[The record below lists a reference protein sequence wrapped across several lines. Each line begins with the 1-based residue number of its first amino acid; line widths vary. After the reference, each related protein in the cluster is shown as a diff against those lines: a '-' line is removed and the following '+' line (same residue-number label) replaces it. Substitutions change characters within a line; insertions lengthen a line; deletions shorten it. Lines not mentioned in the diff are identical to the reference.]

1 MRQYLL
7 WTPLILLIACTNEVE
22 KPELAINN
30 WHFAQRAYP
39 FDAVNSEL
47 YHTEKETV
55 LAKKRLSLRSED
67 TWQFEGP
74 ENIGGRITD
83 IDMPRNSL
91 DEIWIG
97 SASGG
102 VFKSTD
108 RGQNW
113 MAMTEDWGAPP
124 IGDLVIRQSNPRE
137 VWVGTGESNGASGSI
152 AYEGF
157 GILRTVNGGQTWE
170 HLGLEKSGSIGRIAL
185 HPTDPHTVYVA
196 AMGYLFRNNMERGI
210 FRTRD
215 GGQTWE
221 HVLFLGSTSGGS
233 DIIIDPHNP
242 DILYASIW
250 ERQKFPGHKI
260 YGGPTSG
267 IYKSTDGGD
276 NWEKLE
282 GGLPGGSI
290 GRIGLAIS
298 QTNSLRLS
306 ALVMDDIGN
315 FNGFYNTYD
324 GGGSWTRSN
333 IDLTNNYRGS
343 GYWYCNVTIDPAN
356 SDNIY
361 ICGLDMF
368 KSIDGGQVFER
379 VCNMHVDHHAIF
391 VHPLD
396 TKMGLVGNDGG
407 LYISY
412 NRFITCD
419 HFDNIPITQ
428 FYTCTLDPGDPEVLY
443 GGTQDNNPL
452 IRRKGQNQWDRM
464 LGGDGFVTLPDPRT
478 NQIIYSEFQYGNIY
492 KSWDH
497 GENWE
502 RIRTGL
508 DRARVN
514 WEAPFM
520 FNPENPDALYMGT
533 HRVHKTTNG
542 GMFWYPISE
551 DLSNGPGGNL
561 VYGTITSLD
570 VSPLDSNI
578 IIAGTDDGNVWITRD
593 HGEDWEKVSDALPD
607 RWVTAVVCDPFDSE
621 RFYVSFSGLKWH
633 EYQPHILRTDD
644 SGVNWT
650 DIGLDLPEVPVN
662 DIIVDPS
669 NPTRYWLATDLGVFE
684 SVDEGETWH
693 PLGEGM
699 PVAIINDIDF
709 RASDRTLLAATYGRS
724 MYTINV
730 PRVSTDSHQNAPA
743 TTKALGVNGQII
755 LWAGEGDYKVELY
768 DRSGQFLYSEKVSV
782 RSDGRHTLSYVPTEH
797 IRALVVIVREQLRGE
812 ANAFKIVL

>member
-1 MRQYLL
+1 VPQD
-7 WTPLILLIACTNEVE
+7 T
-22 KPELAINN
+22 PELAISD

-39 FDAVNSEL
+39 YDAVNSQL
-47 YHTEKETV
+47 YHQEKDEV
-55 LAKKRLSLRSED
+55 LARHRLKLRGGES
-67 TWQFEGP
+67 WNFEGP

-83 IDMPRNSL
+83 IDMPRNSF

-108 RGQNW
+108 KGQTW

-157 GILRTVNGGQTWE
+157 GLLRTVNGGQTWE
-170 HLGLEKSGSIGRIAL
+170 RMGLENTGSIGRIAL
-185 HPTDPHTVYVA
+185 HPTNPHTVYVA
-196 AMGYLFRNNMERGI
+196 AMGYLFQSNMERGI
-210 FRTRD
+210 FRTQD

-221 HVLFLGSTSGGS
+221 HVLFLGPNSGGS
-233 DIIIDPHNP
+233 DIIIDPNDP

-260 YGGPTSG
+260 YGGPSSG
-267 IYKSTDGGD
+267 IYKSIDGGD

-282 GGLPGGSI
+282 GGLPTGSV

-298 QTNSLRLS
+298 QSNNQRLG
-306 ALVMDDIGN
+306 ALVIDDVGN
-315 FNGFYNTYD
+315 FMGFYNTYNA
-324 GGGSWTRSN
+324 GKTWIRSGM
-333 IDLTNNYRGS
+333 DLTENYRGS
-343 GYWYCNVTIDPAN
+343 GYWYCNVTIDPTN

-368 KSIDGGQVFER
+368 KSIDGGEIFDR

-391 VHPLD
+391 VHPMD
-396 TKMGLVGNDGG
+396 PRFGLVGNDGG
-407 LYISY
+407 LYMS
-412 NRFITCD
+412 NSRFINCD
-419 HFDNIPITQ
+419 HFKNIPITQ
-428 FYTCTLDPGDPEVLY
+428 FYTCTLDPIEDDILY

-452 IRRKGQNQWDRM
+452 IRDRGQNDWERM

-478 NQIIYSEFQYGNIY
+478 NEIIYSEFQYGNIY

-497 GENWE
+497 GDSWE
-502 RIRTGL
+502 RIRNGL

-520 FNPENPDALYMGT
+520 FQPDNPDVLYLGT
-533 HRVHKTTNG
+533 HRVHKTNNG
-542 GMFWYPISE
+542 GMLWYPISD

-570 VSPLDSNI
+570 VSPLDTNI
-578 IIAGTDDGNVWITRD
+578 IIAGTDDGNVWITRNNGD
-593 HGEDWEKVSDALPD
+593 DWEKVSQSLPE
-607 RWVTAVVCDPFDSE
+607 RWVTSVVCDPFDE
-621 RFYVSFSGLKWH
+621 DRFFVSFSGLKWN

-644 SGVNWT
+644 AGVNWE
-650 DIGLDLPEVPVN
+650 DIGIDLPEVPVN
-662 DIIVDPS
+662 DIIVDPTNS
-669 NPTRYWLATDLGVFE
+669 NRYWLATDLGVFE
-684 SVDEGETWH
+684 SVDEGDTWN
-693 PLGEGM
+693 PLGDGM

-709 RASDRTLLAATYGRS
+709 RESDRTLLAATYGRS
-724 MYTINV
+724 MYSINV
-730 PRVSTDSHQNAPA
+730 PRISTDTRNDSWTA
-743 TTKALGVNGQII
+743 TKVLATNGQII
-755 LWAGEGDYKVELY
+755 LKAAEGNYQIEIY
-768 DRSGQFLYSEKVSV
+768 DRSGQFIYSENVIIGPEG
-782 RSDGRHTLSYVPTEH
+782 RSYLNYSQSEQLKT
-797 IRALVVIVREQLRGE
+797 LVVIVRKKESGE
-812 ANAFKIVL
+812 SSAFKIVM